1 MSPLHARRRDQR
13 GTLAIEM
20 AIIVPS
26 LLLIFALIYAYGR
39 AATVNGAL
47 ESGTR
52 DAARSATI
60 ARSAAEAQ
68 DRARTVLTEAVR
80 DLPASC
86 RSSLQ
91 VTVSDGFVPGEP
103 LTVDAHCSYSLGDLG
118 LPGAP
123 GTITPRSSFTSML
136 DPNRGV
142 Q

>member
-1 MSPLHARRRDQR
+1 MSRLRHRREDQR

-60 ARSAAEAQ
+60 ARSSAEAQ

-80 DLPASC
+80 SLPPSC
-86 RSSLQ
+86 QSSLR
-91 VTVSDGFVPGEP
+91 VTVSNGFVPGEP
-103 LTVDAHCSYSLGDLG
+103 LTVDAQCSYSLSDLG